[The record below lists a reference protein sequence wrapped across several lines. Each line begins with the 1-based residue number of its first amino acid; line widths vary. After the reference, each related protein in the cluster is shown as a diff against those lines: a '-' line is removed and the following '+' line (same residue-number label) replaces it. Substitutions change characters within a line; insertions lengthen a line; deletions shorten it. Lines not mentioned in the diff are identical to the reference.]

1 MSTSSKRPA
10 KNAPT
15 DPSVPLTD
23 EAKFA
28 ALEPAAIAAIKR
40 WHHGEPPLSCDGD
53 WELFQASVQNGAWP
67 RIEKF
72 RPGGKRTLAEYA
84 YMSCYHSLRDLQRED
99 AAEIERKRCE
109 GAAAIAAE
117 RDGRRKRRIKN

>member
-1 MSTSSKRPA
+1 MSKSSARPEKSVA
-10 KNAPT
+10 N
-15 DPSVPLTD
+15 DPAAPLTD

-28 ALEPAAIAAIKR
+28 ALEPAAKAAIKR

-53 WELFQASVQNGAWP
+53 WELFQASVQNEAWP

-84 YMSCYHSLRDLQRED
+84 YMSCYHALRDLQRED
-99 AAEIERKRCE
+99 AVELERKRRE
-109 GAAAIAAE
+109 EIAALAAE
-117 RDGRRKRRIKN
+117 RARRRRNHY